1 MNEIPDPE
9 QIEEDLQE
17 ILRNM
22 GYGSSSSGGGGFF
35 PVELLVAIM
44 VVVLLVILF
53 SAAYFLLD
61 RSFLSLK
68 EPALLR
74 TREEE
79 ELIEKKDYS
88 RFYKK
93 AVDFGKKG
101 DYIRAVRMLYLA
113 LLILLDSKEIIIY
126 HPSLTN
132 FEYRLRVHSF
142 PFSNLF
148 DKVTVTFDTIY
159 YGGKP
164 ATGSDFSS
172 FMEAFTQIEEALP

>member
-17 ILRNM
+17 ILRNL
-22 GYGSSSSGGGGFF
+22 GYGSSPPDGGGFF
-35 PVELLVAIM
+35 PVELLVALM
-44 VVVLLVILF
+44 VVILLIILF
-53 SAAYFLLD
+53 SVAYFVLNRSLL
-61 RSFLSLK
+61 SVK

-79 ELIEKKDYS
+79 ELIERKDYF

-93 AVDFGKKG
+93 AVDLGKKG
-101 DYIRAVRMLYLA
+101 DYVKAIRMLYLA
-113 LLILLDSKEIIIY
+113 LLILLDSKEIIAY

-132 FEYRLRVHSF
+132 FEYRLRVHSL

-148 DKVTVTFDTIY
+148 ERVTVTFDTIY